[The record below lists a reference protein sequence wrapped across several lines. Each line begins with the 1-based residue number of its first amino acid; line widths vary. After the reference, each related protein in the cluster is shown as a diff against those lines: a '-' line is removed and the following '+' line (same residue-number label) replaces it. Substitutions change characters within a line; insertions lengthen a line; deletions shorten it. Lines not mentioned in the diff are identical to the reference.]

1 MQGLMDKVI
10 KDKLELQISG
20 DALKVLLY
28 YYELFIQEAYERAKK
43 QSAGNAVEVK
53 DLSNILCQLLH
64 DFS

>member
-1 MQGLMDKVI
+1 MDKVI